1 MSVHLLM
8 FKVNGDLETV
18 KSEVQT
24 PLGIKYVNVDVVGL
38 LMNEFSHD
46 TAVWAFLFVLIII
59 DEKLNPMWLYF
70 IE

>member
-1 MSVHLLM
+1 M